1 MTDLLNNDLWTSVP
15 GPTYPNRHF
24 FHCATAAGYTAN
36 NGAFL
41 GVPCRTIYENMADH
55 GNSYKF
61 YSPQLKST
69 PLLYRNLRNIYNWMR
84 IKNMSTFFED
94 ARAGSLPQYSFIDPD
109 WLKNDNH
116 PPNNLHAGEQYVKDI
131 YEAIRAGPQW
141 QNTVFVLT
149 YDENGGFYD
158 HVAPPTCV
166 PRPDNINPDSN
177 VGDFQFDRLG
187 PRVPTIIISPYVSK
201 GAVYHSDDTSRFFEH
216 SSIPATLKK
225 LFNLPNF
232 LTPRDAAALVFD
244 DVISLSKPRTDCIQ
258 TLPTVQCIGLCRLS
272 YIHGCSTCR
281 LF

>member
-1 MTDLLNNDLWTSVP
+1 MVL
-15 GPTYPNRHF
+15 
-24 FHCATAAGYTAN
+24 
-36 NGAFL
+36 FL
-41 GVPCRTIYENMADH
+41 VFRAV
-55 GNSYKF
+55 
-61 YSPQLKST
+61 QST
-69 PLLYRNLRNIYNWMR
+69 KIWPIME
-84 IKNMSTFFED
+84 T
-94 ARAGSLPQYSFIDPD
+94 
-109 WLKNDNH
+109 H
-116 PPNNLHAGEQYVKDI
+116 I

-166 PRPDNINPDSN
+166 FRPDNINPDSN

-232 LTPRDAAALVFD
+232 LTPRDAAALTFD
-244 DVISLSKPRTDCIQ
+244 DVISLSEPRTDCIQ
-258 TLPTVQCIGLCRLS
+258 TLPTV
-272 YIHGCSTCR
+272 
-281 LF
+281 

>member
-1 MTDLLNNDLWTSVP
+1 MVLAFGPHPKLLDTGRFKIPSLLVTNGADLGKTNHVFTPSVP

-24 FHCATAAGYTAN
+24 FHCATTAGYTAN

-69 PLLYRNLRNIYNWMR
+69 PLL
-84 IKNMSTFFED
+84 
-94 ARAGSLPQYSFIDPD
+94 AGSLPQYSFIDPD

-216 SSIPATLKK
+216 SSIPATQK

-232 LTPRDAAALVFD
+232 LTPRDAAALH
-244 DVISLSKPRTDCIQ
+244 LMM
-258 TLPTVQCIGLCRLS
+258 
-272 YIHGCSTCR
+272 
-281 LF
+281 LFH